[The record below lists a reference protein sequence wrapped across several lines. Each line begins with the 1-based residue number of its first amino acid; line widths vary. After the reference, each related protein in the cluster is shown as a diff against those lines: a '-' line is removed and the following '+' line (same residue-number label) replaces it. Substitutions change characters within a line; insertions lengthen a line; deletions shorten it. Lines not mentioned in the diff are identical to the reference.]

1 MTQINIKS
9 KFDRLEVTG
18 CTLTAEKTSRR
29 CCWNNNRIC
38 WKSCSMRSLK
48 CNLYNL
54 SSSGRL
60 VDYESAWKFQK
71 ALAERAFQYHKQG
84 SEPVDSILLV
94 QHPSVYTLGRG
105 ATPDNIKFKVTL
117 NSPHKVVRVER
128 GGEVTWHGPGQL
140 VAYPILNLNYHKRDL
155 HW

>member
-1 MTQINIKS
+1 M
-9 KFDRLEVTG
+9 
-18 CTLTAEKTSRR
+18 RR
-29 CCWNNNRIC
+29 
-38 WKSCSMRSLK
+38 LK

-54 SSSGRL
+54 TASGKF
-60 VDYESAWKFQK
+60 VEYESAWRYQK
-71 ALAERAFQYHKQG
+71 AIAERANLQYKQQQQ
-84 SEPVDSILLV
+84 SVDSILLV

-105 ATPDNIKFKVTL
+105 ATPENIKFKVDE

-140 VAYPILNLNYHKRDL
+140 VAYPILNLNNHKRDL